1 MSVIDASRILG
12 DDSGVMLQSVM
23 SIADDSRGII
33 YDRNMFIVQATG
45 FISACSIKP
54 TLVFYF

>member
-1 MSVIDASRILG
+1 MSVIDASRIVG
-12 DDSGVMLQSVM
+12 DDSRVTLQSVM

-33 YDRNMFIVQATG
+33 YDHNMFIVEATG
-45 FISACSIKP
+45 FIPASSTMP